1 MATQSASV
9 IPQLGGMLRYW
20 RQERGKSQL
29 DLSLDTGI
37 SQRHLSFVESG
48 RSIPSR
54 DFLSIVS
61 DALNIPL
68 RERNVLLLASGYA
81 PLYSEQSLDAD
92 QMAIVTR
99 AIDRMLQQHE
109 PHPALVLDRH
119 WNVIRTNEAAP
130 RFFGSFVDLE
140 ARPRP
145 RNLLDLMFDPAGM
158 RPFVEEWEE
167 VAAGLLQ
174 RVRREAVGQVIDA
187 GLAELLERLHKYPGV
202 AGLKPP
208 LAPQIPV
215 LPITFRRGDERFS
228 YFSLITTVGTPQC
241 ITAQELRVE
250 CMFPSYANGT
260 LARSVGEIGGDL
272 DRRLLGGGDGGGEQE
287 SGCDSEAADGHE
299 RRCPLWGR
307 V

>member
-1 MATQSASV
+1 MATQSASAV
-9 IPQLGGMLRYW
+9 PQLGELLRYW

-29 DLSLDTGI
+29 DLSLDAGI

-48 RSIPSR
+48 RSVPSR

-81 PLYSEQSLDAD
+81 PLYDEQSMDAE

-119 WNVIRTNEAAP
+119 WNVIRTNQAAP
-130 RFFGSFVDLE
+130 RFFGSFIDLE
-140 ARPRP
+140 ARPKP

-158 RPFVEEWEE
+158 RPFVEDWEK

-174 RVRREAVGQVIDA
+174 RVRREAVGLVMDMETA
-187 GLAELLERLHKYPGV
+187 KLLERLRKYPGV

-208 LAPQIPV
+208 LAPQSPV

-241 ITAQELRVE
+241 VTAQELRVE
-250 CMFPSYANGT
+250 CMFPTHVKENA
-260 LARSVGEIGGDL
+260 
-272 DRRLLGGGDGGGEQE
+272 
-287 SGCDSEAADGHE
+287 SGSQYS
-299 RRCPLWGR
+299 
-307 V
+307 

>member
-1 MATQSASV
+1 MGMQSILAG
-9 IPQLGGMLRYW
+9 PRLGELLRYW
-20 RQERGKSQL
+20 RHERGKSQL
-29 DLSLDTGI
+29 DLSMDTGI

-48 RSIPSR
+48 RSAPSR

-81 PLYSEQSLDAD
+81 PQYSEQSIDD
-92 QMAIVTR
+92 KQMAIVGR

-119 WNVIRTNEAAP
+119 WNVVRTNEAAP
-130 RFFGSFVDLE
+130 RFFGSFIDLE
-140 ARPRP
+140 MRPKP

-158 RPFVEEWEE
+158 RPFVEEWEK

-174 RVRREAVGQVIDA
+174 RVRREAVGQVRD
-187 GLAELLERLHKYPGV
+187 AELQNLLKRLREYPGV
-202 AGLKPP
+202 AGLKPSP
-208 LAPQIPV
+208 TPPSPV
-215 LPITFRRGDERFS
+215 LPITFRRDNERFS

-250 CMFPSYANGT
+250 CMFPT
-260 LARSVGEIGGDL
+260 DVE
-272 DRRLLGGGDGGGEQE
+272 
-287 SGCDSEAADGHE
+287 
-299 RRCPLWGR
+299 GR
-307 V
+307 